1 MKQYILPGSVRSKKN
16 SKRPIY
22 VGGKNQPKRLMLL
35 PSSAFQKWERA
46 AKASAL
52 SQGRYSPGL
61 EGKPVQ
67 VQVTAYIRGTM
78 PDLSGVLESV
88 GDLLEGLAY
97 NNDKQIVSWDGS
109 RVYRDKDNPRT
120 IVAVRE
126 AT

>member
-1 MKQYILPGSVRSKKN
+1 MKQYILPGSIRSKKN

-35 PSSAFQKWERA
+35 PSSAFQKWERM

-52 SQGRYSPGL
+52 SQGRYDPGL

-67 VQVTAYIRGTM
+67 VQVTAYIKGTM

-97 NNDKQIVSWDGS
+97 NDDKQIVSWDGS

-120 IVAVRE
+120 IVSVRE